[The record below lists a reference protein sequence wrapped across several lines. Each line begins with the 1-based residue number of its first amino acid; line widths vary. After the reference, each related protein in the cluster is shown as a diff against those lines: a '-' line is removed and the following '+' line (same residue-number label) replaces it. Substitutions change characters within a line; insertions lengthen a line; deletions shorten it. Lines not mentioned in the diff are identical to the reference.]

1 MLNTL
6 SGERE
11 EFEPADPDNVLLYYC
26 RLTVSDSAHL
36 GHARTWVHADTI
48 HRWLEHLGYGVRHVE
63 NVTDVNEKITARV
76 GERTDAGTLVAVVGR
91 RDGAD
96 AVRAVEAAL

>member
-26 RLTVSDSAHL
+26 GLTVSDSGPPRARPDL
-36 GHARTWVHADTI
+36 GPRRHHPW
-48 HRWLEHLGYGVRHVE
+48 WLEHLGYGVRHVE
-63 NVTDVNEKITARV
+63 NITDVNEKITARV